1 MVGPVHQKRV
11 TRSEMSWRMRQP
23 DRTRQIVCQSVRH
36 LGTWTNEENETEKW
50 EKKWTVCQ
58 EQLFS

>member
-1 MVGPVHQKRV
+1 
-11 TRSEMSWRMRQP
+11 MRQP